1 MKRTKKILQL
11 LFWIPIAVAFIM
23 VAAFETDVVLPGFLA
38 GNEVTEY
45 YVTVAL
51 ELLTVAG
58 LPLALRLFK
67 FAAVRRRLVADG
79 SRYTGFAAIRLSVVS
94 GLMLANTILYYLFM
108 QTTFGY
114 MAIICLISMAFV
126 FPSESRCQSESSELL
141 S

>member
-1 MKRTKKILQL
+1 M
-11 LFWIPIAVAFIM
+11 LFWIPIAVALIM
-23 VAAFETDVVLPGFLA
+23 VAAFETDVVLPGFLT

-67 FAAVRRRLVADG
+67 FAAVIRRLVADG

>member
-1 MKRTKKILQL
+1 M
-11 LFWIPIAVAFIM
+11 LFWIPIAVALIM

-45 YVTVAL
+45 YLTVAL

-67 FAAVRRRLVADG
+67 FAAVIRRLVADG